1 MGGLLSPEI
10 FDFNS
15 SKMMGS
21 AFKNNKRKVS
31 FHTFSAVS
39 TVQKLINIFH
49 LILKFTIT
57 TDNEISFTVVL
68 LISTFKK
75 PTNSMI
81 LPELQLT

>member
-1 MGGLLSPEI
+1 MGLLPLEH

-15 SKMMGS
+15 SKMTGS
-21 AFKNNKRKVS
+21 AFKNNKRKVQ

-39 TVQKLINIFH
+39 TVQKLINICH

-57 TDNEISFTVVL
+57 TDNEISSSVVL

-75 PTNSMI
+75 PRNSTI